1 MKISSKF
8 KKIISFMLVA
18 VLAIS
23 AVVLPVSAEETTTEE
38 TEKYTPMYDL
48 SNAYFTDS
56 ADLEYTGVRSDNLT
70 LKFNVRQEYDMSFTM
85 QDYYFCKPFNL
96 TTCDG
101 RDPVTMFTGD
111 KSSYGD
117 MFSLSYLQTATASFF
132 EKNNLSLTNYDVYY
146 YACTGRKQNSGIF
159 DMYYYLV
166 PKGRRIAITNAWGP
180 QFDNGAGVWGI
191 YSKSSSFACLNNND
205 ASMSIV
211 YVHRRIDAYYNE
223 ITDDVNFVTTCTPPN
238 AFVKDEAYY
247 YKFID
252 NSFITGL
259 YQQEAVCSNI
269 PVFRSVEDTGLYV
282 NEIRDPVADNK
293 APVEEQKPADDYNDR
308 KISSDAFGWNSFDC
322 SLVQDGDSYKFIY
335 KYDPSSNDMKNNPSN
350 YYFTCEYSQNVK
362 YKVVGQTNDLYKSK
376 SSTLSKDNY
385 IDSGGTTINRF
396 NEMGIKVYDGSD
408 DGTSGSWFRFALYNL
423 LGSDE
428 IQGSANILSSYL
440 YVTVTLHHTYV
451 NTSSQSLSG
460 VNKVL
465 KDTSSDVRHFKYDA
479 LTGERVD
486 ASDVVSN
493 VITRDV
499 TDEKGNTV
507 KEVTQITT
515 NDNSTHDTIN
525 NYYYDSNG
533 NKSNSST
540 GSSVLSDILSEL
552 IKFIKTLV
560 TEGLPAALEIL
571 KTLISSLTGIV
582 SDALN
587 NIDIGTG
594 TTNGILA
601 VFKALPPA
609 MWSLLLIGIVVL
621 VVVGII
627 NRIF

>member
-1 MKISSKF
+1 MNISSKL
-8 KKIISFMLVA
+8 KKIISFVLVA
-18 VLAIS
+18 ALLTS
-23 AVVLPVSAEETTTEE
+23 AVVLPVSAEESTTEE
-38 TEKYTPMYDL
+38 TEHQVAFDM
-48 SNAYFTDS
+48 SAYPEYKA
-56 ADLEYTGVRSDNLT
+56 ADLEYTGDVSENV
-70 LKFNVRQEYDMSFTM
+70 KESFNIRKEYDMRFTKN
-85 QDYYFCKPFNL
+85 DYYICRPFTFDYWQTIPDDFSDSFSESWLWQKIKEGQGNVILPQELNL
-96 TTCDG
+96 KD
-101 RDPVTMFTGD
+101 F
-111 KSSYGD
+111 
-117 MFSLSYLQTATASFF
+117 
-132 EKNNLSLTNYDVYY
+132 DVYY
-146 YACTGRKQNSGIF
+146 IMTTGRNYF
-159 DMYYYLV
+159 NDHNLAYMTYYLV
-166 PKGRRIAITNAWGP
+166 PHGAYIAFSNDSSNNVGVYVKDSLLHKNNGGNVAHSVYRIER
-180 QFDNGAGVWGI
+180 GAGDRAG
-191 YSKSSSFACLNNND
+191 SSYGALDVACDNHCFAWSNVQLV
-205 ASMSIV
+205 A
-211 YVHRRIDAYYNE
+211 
-223 ITDDVNFVTTCTPPN
+223 
-238 AFVKDEAYY
+238 
-247 YKFID
+247 
-252 NSFITGL
+252 
-259 YQQEAVCSNI
+259 SNI
-269 PVFRSVEDTGLYV
+269 PVFDYYSDAMSYLDSQPTLHDPHGKVPED
-282 NEIRDPVADNK
+282 EP
-293 APVEEQKPADDYNDR
+293 EEDYSTK
-308 KISSDAFGWNSFDC
+308 KISADAFGWNSFDC
-322 SLVQDGDSYKFIY
+322 SLVQDGNSYKFIY
-335 KYDPSSNDMKNNPSN
+335 KYDLGSNDMKNNPSS

-451 NTSSQSLSG
+451 GTSSQSLSG

-465 KDTSSDVRHFKYDA
+465 KDTSSDVRHFKYNA

-493 VITRDV
+493 VVTKDV

-552 IKFIKTLV
+552 IQFIKTLV